1 MSFFGDRLYPRES
14 AEFIVTHGTNNIEL
28 SQEGVLKVAQLIMD
42 AINSNEFTEDTYFS
56 LDLHPQIADRRAID
70 WIFLIDTINFSFWS
84 DHEVNFK
91 VTFHGKQYTGYL
103 AACACINRALEE
115 NIPITNAIYMEN
127 ITADDVRRIF
137 KTDDGSEIPLLEER
151 VKVINE
157 AGRVLNQEF
166 GGTFYNCILKC
177 NKSAIKLMKD
187 VVENFESYRDFATYK
202 GQKIS
207 FLKRAQ
213 ILVSDIHLC
222 MRKVDD
228 TCNFHDIH
236 ELTMFADYRVPQA
249 LHFLGVLKYSSA
261 LMKQLEEK
269 ELLQNGSEHE
279 VELRGFSIKA
289 CDKIVETIRQK
300 TMDGSNT
307 MYSAAYVDNFLW
319 LYRRKNAK
327 RIEVTVPFHRTR
339 CIYY

>member
-1 MSFFGDRLYPRES
+1 MSVFVDRLYPRES
-14 AEFIVTHGTNNIEL
+14 AEFIVANGINNIEL
-28 SQEGVLKVAQLIMD
+28 SQDGIVKVAELIMN
-42 AINSNEFTEDTYFS
+42 AINSNDFTEDSYFS
-56 LDLHPQIADRRAID
+56 LDVHPQVADRKAID
-70 WIFLIDTINFSFWS
+70 WIFLVDTINFSFWFN
-84 DHEVNFK
+84 HKANFK
-91 VTFHGKQYTGYL
+91 VTFHEKQYTGYL
-103 AACACINRALEE
+103 AACACINRAIEE
-115 NIPITNAIYMEN
+115 NIPITTAGYMEN
-127 ITADDVRRIF
+127 VTEDDIRKIF
-137 KTDDGSEIPLLEER
+137 KTDNGSEIPLLQER

-166 GGTFYNCILKC
+166 DGTFYNCILKC

-187 VVENFESYRDFATYK
+187 VAEHFESYRDFATYK

-213 ILVSDIHLC
+213 ILVSDIYLC
-222 MRKVDD
+222 MRKSDD
-228 TCNFHDIH
+228 ACNFHDIH

-261 LMKQLEEK
+261 LMKELDEK

-289 CDKIVETIRQK
+289 CDDIVKAIRQK
-300 TMDGSNT
+300 ATDDRYN
-307 MYSAAYVDNFLW
+307 MYNAAYIDNFLW

-327 RIEVTVPFHRTR
+327 RIEEMVPFHRTR

>member
-1 MSFFGDRLYPRES
+1 MSLFADRLYPRES
-14 AEFIVTHGTNNIEL
+14 AEFIVANSTDNIEL
-28 SQEGVLKVAQLIMD
+28 SQEGILKVAELIMGD
-42 AINSNEFTEDTYFS
+42 SDFTENMYFS
-56 LDLHPQIADRRAID
+56 LDVHPQKADRKAID

-84 DHEVNFK
+84 DHETKFK

-115 NIPITNAIYMEN
+115 NIPITNANYMEN
-127 ITADDVRRIF
+127 ATENDIRKIF
-137 KTDDGSEIPLLEER
+137 KTDDGSEIPLLQDR

-157 AGRVLNQEF
+157 AGKILNQEF
-166 GGTFYNCILKC
+166 DGTFYNCISKC
-177 NKSAIKLMKD
+177 NKSALKLVND

-202 GQKIS
+202 GQKVS

-213 ILVSDIHLC
+213 ILVSDVYLC

-228 TCNFHDIH
+228 SCNFYDIH
-236 ELTMFADYRVPQA
+236 ELTMFPDYRVPQV
-249 LHFLGVLKYSSA
+249 LHFLGVLKYSSV
-261 LMKQLEEK
+261 LMKQLNGK
-269 ELLQNGSEHE
+269 ELLENGSEHE

-289 CDKIVETIRQK
+289 CDDIVKAIRQK
-300 TMDGSNT
+300 AVDDNDVK
-307 MYSAAYVDNFLW
+307 YNAAYIDNFLW

-327 RIEVTVPFHRTR
+327 RIEETVPFHRIR